1 MKKSLIINVYGK
13 VQNVGFR
20 YYTQKTA
27 LENHIT
33 GFVCNKSD
41 GSVYIEAEGEE
52 SELESFVVWLHDGPQ
67 WAIVQE
73 VKTQYT
79 PLQGFKEFRV
89 K

>member
-33 GFVCNKSD
+33 GFVCNKTD

-52 SELESFVVWLHDGPQ
+52 SELESFVLWLHNGPD
-67 WAIVQE
+67 WARVSE
-73 VKTQYT
+73 VKTQET
-79 PLQGFKEFRV
+79 PLQDFKNFRV